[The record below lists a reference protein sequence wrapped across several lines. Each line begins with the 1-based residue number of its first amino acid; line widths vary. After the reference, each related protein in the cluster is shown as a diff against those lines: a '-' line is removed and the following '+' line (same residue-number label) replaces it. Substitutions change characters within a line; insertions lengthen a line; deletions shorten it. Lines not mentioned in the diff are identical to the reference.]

1 MRGTRD
7 SAGSS
12 ARRAPRSARAG
23 VASNINR
30 IALALGL
37 ALACVGARAQE
48 RPVTVITG
56 ATLIDGTT
64 RPAIPDAVIVISGSR
79 ITQAGARSRITVP
92 PGATL
97 IEAQGKFVIPGLAD
111 MHHHLL
117 SGSMQPQV
125 NRPSVLRRMLAVGV
139 TTVFTPSIEQKD
151 FAALTA
157 AAADDSAPF
166 ARFFGTGPS
175 ITVKEDGFGRREGA
189 AAPETAAEAR
199 MIVRDR
205 KAAGVHA
212 IKIMN
217 DDVSWSMKTT
227 VPLMKQEVLTALIDE
242 AHRQRLKVFAHA
254 PMLDAAKQVLRA
266 GGDGLMHGIIDKA
279 VDREFLTLMK
289 RNRASYVSTMGLYE
303 DIGDVAAWA
312 RRESVNWDKA
322 ALQPPRFYAAFT
334 SPFGVKQFEFFFNN
348 GAFTKEHLPV
358 QRANLKTVFD
368 AGIPVVLGTDTGFFG
383 VLVGVATQIELELL
397 TEAGLKP
404 EDALRAATI
413 NAARMIGTEKE
424 FGTIEAGKAADL
436 VILDADPRA
445 DIRNTTR
452 IVRTFKGGVAYE
464 PVDPAKPPVPGS
476 FRP

>member
-1 MRGTRD
+1 MC
-7 SAGSS
+7 
-12 ARRAPRSARAG
+12 
-23 VASNINR
+23 I
-30 IALALGL
+30 
-37 ALACVGARAQE
+37 GAQAQE
-48 RPVTVITG
+48 RPITVITG
-56 ATLIDGTT
+56 ATLIDGTM
-64 RPAIPDAVIVISGSR
+64 RPAIQDAVIVISGSR
-79 ITQAGARSRITVP
+79 IAQAGTRRRVAVP
-92 PGATL
+92 PGATV
-97 IEAQGKFVIPGLAD
+97 IDGRGKFVIPGLAD

-117 SGSMQPQV
+117 SGSMQPIV

-139 TTVFTPSIEQKD
+139 TTVFTPSIAQKD

-157 AAADDSAPF
+157 AAAGDAAPY

-175 ITVKEDGFGRREGA
+175 ITVKEDEFGRREGGV
-189 AAPETAAEAR
+189 APETAAEAR
-199 MIVRDR
+199 TIVRDL

-217 DDVSWSMKTT
+217 DDVSWSIKTR
-227 VPLMKQEVLTALIDE
+227 VPLMKPDVLTALIDE

-254 PMLDAAKQVLRA
+254 PMLEAAKQVLRA
-266 GGDGLMHGIIDKA
+266 GGDGLMHGIIDQP

-289 RNRASYVSTMGLYE
+289 RNRASYVPTMGLYE
-303 DIGDVAAWA
+303 DIGDVASWA
-312 RRESVNWDKA
+312 KRQSVNWDKA

-334 SPFGVKQFEFFFNN
+334 SPIGVKQFEFFFNN
-348 GAFTKEHLPV
+348 AAFTKEHLPV

-413 NAARMIGTEKE
+413 NAARMMGKEKE
-424 FGTIEAGKAADL
+424 FGTVEAGKAADL

-445 DIRNTTR
+445 DIRNVTR
-452 IVRTFKGGVAYE
+452 IVRTFKGGIPYE
-464 PVDPAKPPVPGS
+464 PVDSATPVGVGAV
-476 FRP
+476 RP